1 MGDYCSRSA
10 LLIKH
15 LTRYEKLLIGT
26 PHPFISQKNHLSS
39 FTMSANKPESTSQKT
54 TTKATPARD
63 KPVLFGFM
71 VQRRNAQGRMT
82 LGFRWGR
89 ITALLCFL
97 FVGSWLSVAALLY
110 FYFKYQHDFA
120 DVSFTSMI
128 ALPFRL
134 DAHRVE
140 MGTFHI
146 EEGLAALERGDGRV
160 AFNKLRVGILRAPQ
174 HLQGRTVLAE
184 IYEFGWRRQD
194 LAAEAMI
201 DGLRFGGNE
210 DMDYLRRTVGVL
222 LRHQM
227 DEKMQEIADRY
238 IVPGRDGQ
246 NRVLNQILAFGAAR
260 ANHYRGNF
268 DRAESYLRD
277 FELSGS
283 VEGILLTAQINWDRG
298 QRQIAINQLEDA
310 LRQFPNSEPIILQL
324 SRYHREENNLD
335 RARRYAIL
343 RSATNPLAI
352 APRVELLYIYK
363 ASGDDER
370 AEREAL
376 QILRQFREDEA
387 AITSLAN
394 FAADTGNINLARRTY
409 QLALENDYI
418 NSAFALLLI
427 EAHIVSR
434 DYAGATRFS
443 DELVVENPSWLEA
456 RSSIFNSLRA
466 VATFAVGREDLGQIY
481 LQNFLTA
488 DDVRVQTF
496 LAVARRLENIDRPH
510 EAQRVLST
518 AYRRNPGNQS
528 ALTELIRLEIAL
540 GNSNEVPHLLRRLLA
555 MRRPSTTVIAQAY
568 RELGS
573 DRFIFATDR
582 QALLLELS
590 NALRDA
596 NVRIPE
602 A

>member
-1 MGDYCSRSA
+1 MTTHKIPPPANNVSVKSP
-10 LLIKH
+10 
-15 LTRYEKLLIGT
+15 TT
-26 PHPFISQKNHLSS
+26 PR
-39 FTMSANKPESTSQKT
+39 E
-54 TTKATPARD
+54 R
-63 KPVLFGFM
+63 PVLLGFM
-71 VQRRNAQGRMT
+71 VQRRNAQGRMI

-89 ITALLCFL
+89 IIALMCFL
-97 FVGSWLSVAALLY
+97 FVGSWVSVAALLY

-120 DVSFTSMI
+120 DVTFSNMI
-128 ALPFRL
+128 TLPFRL
-134 DAHRVE
+134 DSHRVE

-146 EEGLAALERGDGRV
+146 EEGLAALERGDGRS
-160 AFNKLRVGILRAPQ
+160 AFNKLRVGILRAPS

-210 DMDYLRRTVGVL
+210 DVDFLRRTVGLL

-238 IVPGRDGQ
+238 IVPGRKGQ
-246 NRVLNQILAFGAAR
+246 QKAFNQILAFGAAR

-268 DRAESYLRD
+268 DRAEAYLRD
-277 FELSGS
+277 YELSS
-283 VEGILLTAQINWDRG
+283 AVEGVLLTAQINWDRG
-298 QRQIAINQLEDA
+298 HRNTAINQLEDA

-343 RSATNPLAI
+343 RSATNPLAV

-370 AEREAL
+370 AEREAI

-409 QLALENDYI
+409 QLALENDYM

-427 EAHIVSR
+427 EAHIVSK
-434 DYAGATRFS
+434 DYSGATQFA
-443 DELVVENPSWLEA
+443 DELVVENPAWLES

-466 VATFAVGREDLGQIY
+466 VASFAVGREDLGQIY
-481 LQNFLTA
+481 LQNFLNA
-488 DDVRVQTF
+488 EDVRVQTF
-496 LAVARRLENIDRPH
+496 LAVARRLENISRPH

-528 ALTELIRLEIAL
+528 ALTELISIEIAL
-540 GNSNEVPHLLRRLLA
+540 GNSTEVPHLLRRLLS
-555 MRRPSTTVIAQAY
+555 MRRPSTSVIAEAY
-568 RELGS
+568 RSLGS

-596 NVRIPE
+596 NVRLPE